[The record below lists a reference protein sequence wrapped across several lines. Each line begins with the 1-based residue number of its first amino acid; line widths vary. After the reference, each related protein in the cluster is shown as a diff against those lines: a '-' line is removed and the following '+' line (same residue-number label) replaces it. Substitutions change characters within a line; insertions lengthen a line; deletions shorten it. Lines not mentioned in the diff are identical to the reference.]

1 MDTLSLT
8 QEITE
13 MHAGICSALAD
24 PKRILIL
31 YILAENRLSVGEL
44 AKEIGVP
51 QPTASRHLKY
61 LRERDLV
68 HPERRG
74 AVVEYHLTDG
84 RLIKA
89 LDILRSV
96 LCDRISNNA
105 RLLQAE
111 ELSKLS

>member
-1 MDTLSLT
+1 MDNTLLSR
-8 QEITE
+8 EITE

-44 AKEIGVP
+44 ANELGVP

-61 LRERDLV
+61 LKERDLV
-68 HPERRG
+68 RPYRRG
-74 AVVEYHLTDG
+74 TVVEYHITDK
-84 RLIKA
+84 RLIEA

-96 LCDRISNNA
+96 LCDRISNTA
-105 RLLQAE
+105 RLLQTE
-111 ELSKLS
+111 EAGIHS

>member
-1 MDTLSLT
+1 MSSNTLA

-31 YILAENRLSVGEL
+31 YILAEKRLSVGEL
-44 AKEIGVP
+44 AKEIGIP

-68 HPERRG
+68 HPKRRG
-74 AVVEYHLTDG
+74 TIVEYHITDK
-84 RLIKA
+84 RLIEA
-89 LDILRSV
+89 LDLLRSV
-96 LCDRISNNA
+96 LYDRISDKA
-105 RLLQAE
+105 RLLQSE
-111 ELSKLS
+111 D